1 MTDLNLS
8 ATGEAVRENGAAVGY
23 KHLVQN
29 GLSVEKFVSMNAIP
43 VRPPNKTCVRQTPAT

>member
-8 ATGEAVRENGAAVGY
+8 ATGEAVRENGAAAGY

-29 GLSVEKFVSMNAIP
+29 GLSVGKFVSMNAIP
-43 VRPPNKTCVRQTPAT
+43 VRPPSKTCVRQTPAT